1 MHRMVFTQILYKLTL
16 AAFCCSLASGCVSYR
31 KVKIEMLEPAE
42 ITLRENSVLAYLD
55 RNIIYKPD
63 TLPPLW
69 NIRKQVP
76 KVFGEGLN
84 SGLFYAEPAD
94 TAVIM
99 EEKKSSYYRGMF
111 PPPLNAEILTK
122 LNKKLGVDYIISL
135 ECHYLDRK
143 EHKNFYSWFV
153 RLYDAHSGES
163 ADSLVM
169 SSKISNSKDIFT
181 VQDDALQKTWD
192 KGLEYAGRITPHW
205 KESERRLYR
214 SGKYVRTGYIFYKAE
229 RLDEAIEIW
238 SVARQASTMQAIKA
252 GLNLAWVYENA
263 GDIEQALQ
271 ILKETKQ
278 IAENENLDNKTTVY
292 LNDYLKIIEKR
303 TEQIKKL
310 DEQIKKDSDDE
321 QF

>member
-99 EEKKSSYYRGMF
+99 EEKKSSYYRGIF

-135 ECHYLDRK
+135 ECHYLERK

-169 SSKISNSKDIFT
+169 ISKISNSKDILPYRTMLCKKPGIKAWNMPDGSRHIGKKASEGYIVPASMCVPDIFFIR
-181 VQDDALQKTWD
+181 QKDWM
-192 KGLEYAGRITPHW
+192 KR
-205 KESERRLYR
+205 SR
-214 SGKYVRTGYIFYKAE
+214 SG
-229 RLDEAIEIW
+229 RLPG
-238 SVARQASTMQAIKA
+238 K
-252 GLNLAWVYENA
+252 LLPCKP
-263 GDIEQALQ
+263 
-271 ILKETKQ
+271 LKP
-278 IAENENLDNKTTVY
+278 D
-292 LNDYLKIIEKR
+292 
-303 TEQIKKL
+303 
-310 DEQIKKDSDDE
+310 
-321 QF
+321 

>member
-1 MHRMVFTQILYKLTL
+1 M
-16 AAFCCSLASGCVSYR
+16 
-31 KVKIEMLEPAE
+31 
-42 ITLRENSVLAYLD
+42 
-55 RNIIYKPD
+55 
-63 TLPPLW
+63 
-69 NIRKQVP
+69 
-76 KVFGEGLN
+76 
-84 SGLFYAEPAD
+84 
-94 TAVIM
+94 
-99 EEKKSSYYRGMF
+99 
-111 PPPLNAEILTK
+111 
-122 LNKKLGVDYIISL
+122 
-135 ECHYLDRK
+135 
-143 EHKNFYSWFV
+143 
-153 RLYDAHSGES
+153 
-163 ADSLVM
+163 
-169 SSKISNSKDIFT
+169 
-181 VQDDALQKTWD
+181 
-192 KGLEYAGRITPHW
+192 EYAGRITPHW

-214 SGKYVRTGYIFYKAE
+214 SGKVVRTGYIFYKAE